1 MPTSFGQRLYELR
14 TVHRYSLRTLEE
26 LLRAELGDTNAD
38 YSVSHTAIRKWEN
51 PKAGD
56 KEYRPHRPVL
66 AALSRIF
73 NCKPDFLM
81 EGELDQNLPKS
92 KDRLQSYQDVYL
104 LTKEQN
110 DVLLAMKKIM
120 LENNLTS
127 KTPSADSK

>member
-1 MPTSFGQRLYELR
+1 
-14 TVHRYSLRTLEE
+14 
-26 LLRAELGDTNAD
+26 
-38 YSVSHTAIRKWEN
+38 
-51 PKAGD
+51 
-56 KEYRPHRPVL
+56 
-66 AALSRIF
+66 
-73 NCKPDFLM
+73 M

-120 LENNLTS
+120 LENNSTS